1 MDLYILPE
9 NYPVIFKPII
19 NLYGMSRFEIVNNE
33 EEYYDK
39 LEDGLF
45 WSPYFTGDHYTI
57 DFIIINGVI
66 NLDIH
71 QMLLI
76 LKVVLNI
83 MNLFQI

>member
-1 MDLYILPE
+1 
-9 NYPVIFKPII
+9 
-19 NLYGMSRFEIVNNE
+19 MSKSFEIVNNE

-57 DFIIINGVI
+57 DFIIINGNKHSV
-66 NLDIH
+66 LKCKK
-71 QMLLI
+71 I